1 MSCDRLAIIADL
13 LNTNSAAAATGKM
26 EEYVYA
32 DKEKIGR
39 LDAQEAVRSGS
50 LQIVK
55 KSKEEYDDLLARYID
70 LARTYV
76 RVAFTEERLWT

>member
-1 MSCDRLAIIADL
+1 
-13 LNTNSAAAATGKM
+13 M